1 MIPSTDKKIAKTT
14 VQKIEFLRSVEC
26 SHVPL
31 RDDGSK
37 PFHATVPLGFRRE
50 NLKHRPLAVSYQPGG
65 LLTIHLPTVDLANV
79 PDSAVR
85 VWV

>member
-1 MIPSTDKKIAKTT
+1 MNTSTTNKKPAKTT
-14 VQKIEFLRSVEC
+14 VQRIEFLRDVEC
-26 SHVPL
+26 DHVPL

-37 PFHATVPLGFRRE
+37 PFVATVPFGFTRDTKG
-50 NLKHRPLAVSYQPGG
+50 LSVSYQAGG
-65 LLTIHLPTVDLANV
+65 KVTIHLPTVDLANV

>member
-1 MIPSTDKKIAKTT
+1 MNPSTDKKIAKTT

-26 SHVPL
+26 NHVPL

-37 PFHATVPLGFRRE
+37 PFHATIPLGFTRS
-50 NLKHRPLAVSYQPGG
+50 NKGLSVSYQPGG
-65 LLTIHLPTVDLANV
+65 MLTIHMPTVDLANV